1 MIEWILTSLL
11 CESHALIASGLLYE
25 VRANDAILVVIQVQS
40 LIGSNESCR
49 EEVVDLNTMNRL
61 AIQYTVFM

>member
-11 CESHALIASGLLYE
+11 CEPHALIASGLLYE
-25 VRANDAILVVIQVQS
+25 VRANDAILAVIPVQS
-40 LIGSNESCR
+40 LVRSNESCR
-49 EEVVDLNTMNRL
+49 EEVVDLNTMDRL